1 MGWKAGQGSC
11 AGLKVFN
18 RGLNAW
24 SNHAAGTRWTQ
35 LSIKSTNGKRDMRAV
50 EAQLSQTL
58 VHWAKQASERLNP
71 PWDVQVMR
79 PVPDA
84 AQRAWLGADE
94 LLVALDPAT
103 NRLLRYEPCKLRSV
117 LFPSLRMKLHPQPA
131 DRGAEGRGQDLGA
144 SVGRC

>member
-1 MGWKAGQGSC
+1 MPGPSMLPALAGRSC
-11 AGLKVFN
+11 PSRAQTG
-18 RGLNAW
+18 RGTCQ
-24 SNHAAGTRWTQ
+24 HPRT
-35 LSIKSTNGKRDMRAV
+35 RAV

-58 VHWAKQASERLNP
+58 VHWAEQASERLNL

-117 LFPSLRMKLHPQPA
+117 LCPSLRMKLHPQPA